1 MRFSN
6 PIITTAFL
14 LTGLALAGCNKSE
27 PKDSVPAPAPAAPS
41 EPGQAPA
48 AQAAPSATTAPLTAE
63 NVFHTRC
70 ATCHGES
77 GHGDGPAAAAL
88 NPKPRNYTD
97 PEWQK
102 SVTDDQLKKTIVG
115 GGVAV
120 GKSPLMVPN
129 PDLAGKDEVLD
140 GLVKIIRGFAPKT

>member
-1 MRFSN
+1 MHQ
-6 PIITTAFL
+6 PIRLSAFAL
-14 LTGLALAGCNKSE
+14 VALGTLACSKSE
-27 PKDSVPAPAPAAPS
+27 PPAPAPAPAPAAAPV
-41 EPGQAPA
+41 QTAPA
-48 AQAAPSATTAPLTAE
+48 APAEPLTAE
-63 NVFHTRC
+63 SVFKTRC
-70 ATCHGES
+70 ATCHGEG

-102 SVTDDQLKKTIVG
+102 TVTDDQLKKTIVG

-129 PDLAGKDEVLD
+129 PDLAGNEEVLN
-140 GLVKIIRGFAPKT
+140 GLIKIIRGFAPHT